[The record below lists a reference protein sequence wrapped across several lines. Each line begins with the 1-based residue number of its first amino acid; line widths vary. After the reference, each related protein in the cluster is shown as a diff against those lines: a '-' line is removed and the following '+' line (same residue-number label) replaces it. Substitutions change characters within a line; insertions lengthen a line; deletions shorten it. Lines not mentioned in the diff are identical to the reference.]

1 MLLKKIR
8 ISENV
13 RTVASGCVK
22 NNRLFFVFLLFQ
34 LVIKG
39 IQGGIYFLIF
49 QKQILSLL
57 IFYPIFTHALGITTT
72 DFFKK

>member
-1 MLLKKIR
+1 MHIMLLKKIR

-22 NNRLFFVFLLFQ
+22 NNRLFFLFLLFH

-39 IQGGIYFLIF
+39 IQGEFIF
-49 QKQILSLL
+49 
-57 IFYPIFTHALGITTT
+57 
-72 DFFKK
+72 